1 MLLPYT
7 IEQDGSYK
15 PDFESQERFEEFQK
29 FLNDFP
35 DITNVE
41 KFEKAK
47 TLGLDVTYDSQTG
60 NFVFNTNAVKPFIIM
75 TGYASSRVMPL
86 DEDSKWIS
94 HLPTEQGKE
103 ITDYYD
109 TQINYGESFSTKS
122 KKPANEAKSSRWSM
136 YKSSIFMPIVDTKIA
151 TYQSNNELVPTSN
164 YRDILNQ
171 AIAKRNQN
179 AIKTNF

>member
-47 TLGLDVTYDSQTG
+47 KL
-60 NFVFNTNAVKPFIIM
+60 PIIM
-75 TGYASSRVMPL
+75 IR
-86 DEDSKWIS
+86 
-94 HLPTEQGKE
+94 
-103 ITDYYD
+103 
-109 TQINYGESFSTKS
+109 
-122 KKPANEAKSSRWSM
+122 KSSMERVSPLNLKNQQM
-136 YKSSIFMPIVDTKIA
+136 KLS
-151 TYQSNNELVPTSN
+151 LVGEVCIN
-164 YRDILNQ
+164 LLYLCLL
-171 AIAKRNQN
+171 
-179 AIKTNF
+179 

>member
-1 MLLPYT
+1 MEINIYQVDAFSDTSFGGNPA
-7 IEQDGSYK
+7 GVV
-15 PDFESQERFEEFQK
+15 PNARFLTENQMQ
-29 FLNDFP
+29 N
-35 DITNVE
+35 I
-41 KFEKAK
+41 AK
-47 TLGLDVTYDSQTG
+47 EMNLSETA
-60 NFVFNTNAVKPFIIM
+60 F
-75 TGYASSRVMPL
+75 VMPL

-122 KKPANEAKSSRWSM
+122 KKPANEAKSSRWNM

>member
-1 MLLPYT
+1 MPQTNLQQLLDKADIGKIVDKSSIYFGDQKVRDIDINKVLWDGTSQVNRVLLPYT

-60 NFVFNTNAVKPFIIM
+60 NFVFNTN
-75 TGYASSRVMPL
+75 
-86 DEDSKWIS
+86 
-94 HLPTEQGKE
+94 HL
-103 ITDYYD
+103 
-109 TQINYGESFSTKS
+109 
-122 KKPANEAKSSRWSM
+122 
-136 YKSSIFMPIVDTKIA
+136 
-151 TYQSNNELVPTSN
+151 L
-164 YRDILNQ
+164 
-171 AIAKRNQN
+171 
-179 AIKTNF
+179 